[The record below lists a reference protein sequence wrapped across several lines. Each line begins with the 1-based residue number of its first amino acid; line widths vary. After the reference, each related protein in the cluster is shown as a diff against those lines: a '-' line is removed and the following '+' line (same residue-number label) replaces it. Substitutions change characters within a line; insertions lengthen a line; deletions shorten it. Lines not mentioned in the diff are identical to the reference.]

1 MTIIQMLKSAFIRIP
16 NLKYVKDAAFSKVIL
31 FLLGATVIL
40 AVPITLQVNDIFQ
53 DFQRDS
59 QKIAQKIPNFSIE
72 NGQLTTN
79 GQGEGFIYQTDSII
93 FTFDPEGKR
102 NATDIASDATANVL
116 SVGLLKKEIVVSF
129 PGTGLSTS
137 FLDTNQLKFSYNE
150 PAFNNLDG
158 KKIRETL
165 SSNQIPWWLQLIV
178 FLVALYPTFLNLLI
192 TLIMGTFIATIYTK
206 LKLFSYSFFEN
217 LKILIVSA
225 ALPTILSVL
234 IQLFMPN
241 FDGTTFIL
249 FAALF
254 LFTQGVKGS
263 PKIQLKS

>member
-1 MTIIQMLKSAFIRIP
+1 MTIIQMLKSAFIQIP

-40 AVPITLQVNDIFQ
+40 AVPTTLQVNDIFQ

-59 QKIAQKIPNFSIE
+59 QKIAQKIPNFTIE
-72 NGQLTTN
+72 NGQLATS
-79 GQGEGFIYQTDSII
+79 GQAEGFIYQTNSII

-102 NATDIASDATANVL
+102 NAIDIASDATASVL
-116 SVGLLKKEIVVSF
+116 SIGLLKDEIVISF
-129 PGTGLSTS
+129 PGTGFSSS
-137 FLDTNQLKFSYNE
+137 FLDTNQLKLSYSE
-150 PAFNNLDG
+150 PVIKNLDG
-158 KKIRETL
+158 KKIRESL

-178 FLVALYPTFLNLLI
+178 FLIALYPAFLNLLI
-192 TLIMGTFIATIYTK
+192 TLIMGTFVANIYTK

-234 IQLFMPN
+234 IQLFVPS
-241 FDGTTFIL
+241 FDATTFIL

-254 LFTQGVKGS
+254 LFAQGVKGS
-263 PKIQLKS
+263 PKIQLKN